1 MKLLVLTQKV
11 DQKDPILGFFHRW
24 IIEFAKH
31 CEKVTIICLQ
41 KGNFD
46 LPDNVSVFSLGKEDG
61 ISRLKYLWRFY
72 TYIWRLRYNY
82 DAVFV
87 HMNPEYVIL
96 GGMLWRIWKK
106 KINLWYIHKK
116 INFKLKLAE
125 KIVDKIFTI
134 KQDFFK
140 LSSRKF
146 EYVGHGI
153 DVEKF
158 KRDIEI
164 QKIENSILFVG
175 RISLVKRLEVL
186 IEALKKIDEKKNK
199 FVLNLVGEAGPQDE
213 SYYKKIKILA
223 KELEG
228 RCEVN
233 FLGNILNDQMPKV
246 YNQNELLVNLTPVG
260 SFDKVVLEAMSCET
274 MVLVYNQSFSDVV
287 PEVFI
292 FHDVNDL
299 IFKLKNIFGLS
310 RMEKEEYGRQLRKS
324 VVEKHN
330 LEKLIAQILNLIKK

>member
-1 MKLLVLTQKV
+1 MKLLILTQKV

-31 CEKVTIICLQ
+31 CEKITIICLQ
-41 KGNFD
+41 KGNFN
-46 LPDNVSVFSLGKEDG
+46 LPDNVRVFSLGKEDG
-61 ISRLKYLWRFY
+61 VSRLKYLWRFY
-72 TYIWRLRYNY
+72 KYIWRLRFNY
-82 DAVFV
+82 DEVFV

-96 GGMLWRIWKK
+96 GGVLWRMWGK
-106 KINLWYIHKK
+106 KISLWYIHKK
-116 INFKLKLAE
+116 VNFKLKLAE
-125 KIVDKIFTI
+125 KITNKIFTI

-146 EYVGHGI
+146 EYIGHGI

-158 KRDIEI
+158 KKNTRIR
-164 QKIENSILFVG
+164 KIENSILFVG
-175 RISLVKRLEVL
+175 RISSVKRLEIL

-199 FVLNLVGEAGPQDE
+199 FVLNLVGEAGLQDE
-213 SYYKKIKILA
+213 GYYKKIKILA

-228 RCEVN
+228 RCEIN
-233 FLGNILNDQMPKV
+233 FLGNIVNDQMPQV

-274 MVLVYNQSFSDVV
+274 LVLVANQSFGGVV
-287 PEVFI
+287 PKIFI
-292 FHDVNDL
+292 FQNVNDL
-299 IFKLKNIFGLS
+299 VFKLKNIFNLS
-310 RMEKEEYGRQLRKS
+310 KLERGEYGRQLRNS

-330 LEKLIAQILNLIKK
+330 LEKLIEQIVNLIKK